1 MLPVIR
7 KAAMELSTPNLRRA
21 SYSRLL
27 LALIAINGA
36 FVLGVL
42 AWWQLMS
49 QVMAAPVRWATWQ
62 AMAPRP
68 AMLDYPF
75 IMLWALPVTAIGVAW
90 FARQFGNL
98 RFACGAALF
107 PVFYLSLMVGW
118 FYLAPPAW
126 H

>member
-1 MLPVIR
+1 MDVSTATCKRIR
-7 KAAMELSTPNLRRA
+7 SA
-21 SYSRLL
+21 RLL
-27 LALIAINGA
+27 VGLVAINA
-36 FVLGVL
+36 VFALGVV
-42 AWWQLMS
+42 AWWHMMA
-49 QVMAAPVRWATWQ
+49 QVMAEPVRWATWQ

-75 IMLWALPVTAIGVAW
+75 VMLWALPLAAISIAW

-98 RFACGAALF
+98 RFACGVAFF
-107 PVFYLSLMVGW
+107 PVFYLSLMVSW